1 MRQAKRK
8 GRNVTAVIA
17 VAALF
22 LVAGC
27 SGTPLSTREKGT
39 IGGAGIGA
47 ATGAIIGAAVGA
59 PGAGA
64 AIGAGLGGITGFAI
78 GNSMQNQEASNQ
90 QTQSQVQQQQQEIE
104 QQRQQLEQMKGQ
116 QETEQPQI
124 TYSKLDGE
132 GDSLYAQKIR
142 GNCEYRVGR
151 SARRSGMLGAAA
163 LDS

>member
-1 MRQAKRK
+1 MKQAERK
-8 GRNVTAVIA
+8 GRFVTAAIA

-59 PGAGA
+59 PGAG
-64 AIGAGLGGITGFAI
+64 FAI
-78 GNSMQNQEASNQ
+78 GNSMQNQEAANQ

-104 QQRQQLEQMKGQ
+104 QQRQQIQQLKGQ
-116 QETEQPQI
+116 QETE
-124 TYSKLDGE
+124 
-132 GDSLYAQKIR
+132 
-142 GNCEYRVGR
+142 
-151 SARRSGMLGAAA
+151 
-163 LDS
+163 